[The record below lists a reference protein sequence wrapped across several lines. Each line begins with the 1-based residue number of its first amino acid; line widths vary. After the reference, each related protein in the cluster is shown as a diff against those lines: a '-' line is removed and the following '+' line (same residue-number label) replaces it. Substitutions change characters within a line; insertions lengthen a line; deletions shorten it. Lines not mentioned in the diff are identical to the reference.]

1 MNALVPDIDPC
12 RRFTGLPVL
21 TAYIDGDTWR
31 LVRDVTYRVCEGP
44 HAGKLLTVR
53 SGFVFDWASTP
64 SLLWFCLPKAGK
76 TGNPYG
82 IAALIHD
89 WLYEHKAIAGQPIT
103 RAEADEV
110 FLEVL
115 RYLGVHG
122 WFARMMWSGVRVGG
136 WWGWRSG
143 AGAAPESGPTA
154 GAAAGTEQ
162 TLQDA
167 SGGGLLQNVGHGA
180 EKGVQRFCNAVLGF
194 CNTYGWRLGFRLDR
208 LTEEMR
214 VQRV

>member
-1 MNALVPDIDPC
+1 MNSLVPDIDPC

-44 HAGKLLTVR
+44 HAGKTLTMR

-76 TGNPYG
+76 KGNPYG

-89 WLYEHKAIAGQPIT
+89 WLYRHRAIAGQPIT

-115 RYLGVHG
+115 RYLGVHN

-136 WWGWRSG
+136 WLFWKS
-143 AGAAPESGPTA
+143 

-180 EKGVQRFCNAVLGF
+180 EKGGLRFCNAVLWF